1 MTDKPIKTTILLC
14 LSAFALGV
22 LFAVGLNSTGHVIK
36 VDVVAPAGYTE
47 AQRDRMDKL
56 LDGVK

>member
-1 MTDKPIKTTILLC
+1 MKQQLLLC
-14 LSAFALGV
+14 LGAFVLGV
-22 LFAVGLNSTGHVIK
+22 LFTIGLNSTGNVIK

-56 LDGVK
+56 LEGVK

>member
-1 MTDKPIKTTILLC
+1 MKHTLLLC
-14 LSAFALGV
+14 LGAFVLGV
-22 LFAVGLNSTGHVIK
+22 LFTVGLNSSGHVIK

-56 LDGVK
+56 LEGVK